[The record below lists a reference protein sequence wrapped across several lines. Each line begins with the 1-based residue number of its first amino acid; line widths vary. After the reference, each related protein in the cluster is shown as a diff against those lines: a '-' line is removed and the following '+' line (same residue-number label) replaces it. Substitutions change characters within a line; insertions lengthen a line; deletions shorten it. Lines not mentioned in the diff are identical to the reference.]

1 MNTDI
6 KPELKIAIAPI
17 DIKFKDI
24 PGNLAQVKDILE
36 SLEPDVDLLVLPE
49 LFSTG
54 YVADAGIMAPLAEPA
69 DGETINIIKEY
80 SESYDT
86 AICGSFICRDGS
98 RIVNRAFLIQPDGNI
113 GFYDK
118 HHLFTMGGEQKVFNA
133 GTSMPPVI
141 NMKGWKIMPAICYD
155 VRFPAWLR
163 NHKLKY
169 DVLVVPAN
177 WAHSRAFAWEHLLI
191 ARAIENQAYVIGC
204 NRSGK
209 DEYGEYAITD
219 SFAFNYW
226 GKDIAMRLDNGIIYC
241 VLNAEKMNAD
251 RNKFSPWRDADYFTF
266 QDSPEVQ
273 EPSAGLV

>member
-1 MNTDI
+1 MIT
-6 KPELKIAIAPI
+6 KPKLKVAVAPI
-17 DIKFKDI
+17 DIRFKDVD
-24 PGNLAQVKDILE
+24 GNLEQVKEILE
-36 SLEPDVDLLVLPE
+36 SLDSDVDLLVLPE

-54 YVADAGIMAPLAEPA
+54 YVADTNIMAPLAE
-69 DGETINIIKEY
+69 TINGKTISTIKEY
-80 SESYDT
+80 ALKYDV
-86 AICGSFICRDGS
+86 AVCGSFICRESD
-98 RIVNRAFLIQPDGNI
+98 RIVNRAFIIQPDNNI

-133 GTSMPPVI
+133 GIALPPVI
-141 NMKGWKIMPAICYD
+141 NLKGWKIMPAICYD

-163 NHKLKY
+163 NHNLKY

-209 DEYGEYAITD
+209 DEYGEYAVTD

-226 GKDIAMRLDNGIIYC
+226 GKDIAVRLDKGIIYC
-241 VLNAEKMNAD
+241 ELDGEKMESD
-251 RNKFSPWRDADYFTF
+251 RGRFSPWRDADYFTF
-266 QDSPEVQ
+266 SEIQEVR
-273 EPSAGLV
+273 EPSAGQE

>member
-1 MNTDI
+1 MSTLM
-6 KPELKIAIAPI
+6 KSGLKVAVAPI

-24 PGNLAQVKDILE
+24 SGNLKQVKEILN
-36 SLEPDVDLLVLPE
+36 SLDSDVDLLVLPE

-54 YVADAGIMAPLAEPA
+54 YIADASIMAPLAEPA
-69 DGETINIIKEY
+69 DGDTISRIKEY
-80 SESYDT
+80 AGSYGT
-86 AICGSFICRDGS
+86 AICGSFICKDGD
-98 RIVNRAFLIQPDGNI
+98 RIVNRGFIIQPDGDI

-118 HHLFTMGGEQKVFNA
+118 HHLFTMGGEHKVFSA
-133 GTSMPPVI
+133 GISLPPVI
-141 NMKGWKIMPAICYD
+141 NLKGWKIMPAICYD

-169 DVLVVPAN
+169 DVLIVPAN

-209 DEYGEYAITD
+209 DEYGEYAVTD

-241 VLNAEKMNAD
+241 TLDGEKMKSD
-251 RNKFSPWRDADYFTF
+251 REKFSPWRDADYFTF
-266 QDSPEVQ
+266 SGAQGVQ
-273 EPSAGLV
+273 EPSARQE